1 MGELEEMEIEEEEGR
16 EWSWIKSGWL
26 NRARGERDDG

>member
-1 MGELEEMEIEEEEGR
+1 MDDPELIEEEVR

-26 NRARGERDDG
+26 NMARGERDDV